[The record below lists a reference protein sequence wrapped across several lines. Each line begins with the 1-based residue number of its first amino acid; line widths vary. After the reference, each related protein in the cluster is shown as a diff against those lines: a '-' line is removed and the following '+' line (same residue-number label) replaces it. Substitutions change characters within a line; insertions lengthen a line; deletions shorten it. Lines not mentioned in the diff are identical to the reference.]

1 MVIRWQGNIL
11 SLLTRAVIVLP
22 RTAVTRTRLRLYA
35 TAVTTGQDT
44 VPAALPHL
52 LRHDT
57 PAPIVVPSIQLRQYQ
72 LDCIDA
78 VLNAF
83 QDGKRQVGVSL
94 ATGSGKTVSTRVS
107 RCHEQIINSSGHLH
121 GADRPC
127 RATNPPSHPRSYL
140 SPSTRTC

>member
-1 MVIRWQGNIL
+1 MVVRWQSNTL
-11 SLLTRAVIVLP
+11 SHLSRAVIVLP
-22 RTAVTRTRLRLYA
+22 RAAVTRTRLRLYA
-35 TAVTTGQDT
+35 TAVITGQNI
-44 VPAALPHL
+44 VPTALPHL

-94 ATGSGKTVSTRVS
+94 ATGSGKTVSMLLLS
-107 RCHEQIINSSGHLH
+107 CYYEQS
-121 GADRPC
+121 
-127 RATNPPSHPRSYL
+127 
-140 SPSTRTC
+140 